1 MKVAVTGSTGFIGRN
16 LCPHLLRSG
25 WQVRAITRPTSSR
38 PAPIGCESVVSRLVR
53 DELVEALEGCDV
65 VVHLAGRTRASNLSQ
80 FLSANA
86 EAAKQVALAARDA
99 GSRLIYISS
108 QAAAG
113 TGTIENPRSEDDAP
127 RPISDYGR
135 SKLAGEEAV
144 QQVEGLEYSIL
155 RPCAVYGPE
164 DKDFLSLIKL
174 AQHGVFPIVGRPDSA
189 FSFVYVDDLVGAIET
204 VMRQP
209 ETNAKVFFVSEKVP
223 HRAADFLRLLA
234 ESLGKKFRPIRLP
247 SSLLWLTMNLSIP
260 ASWLGL
266 SPLMTP
272 SRYRELTSEGFVC
285 KSERLKLLTGFE
297 ARVGL
302 EEGLRKTIDWYTSL
316 YVDGPAR

>member
-1 MKVAVTGSTGFIGRN
+1 MSWTNVDVSSSKPSATTEGWLV
-16 LCPHLLRSG
+16 LL
-25 WQVRAITRPTSSR
+25 T
-38 PAPIGCESVVSRLVR
+38 ESV
-53 DELVEALEGCDV
+53 ALIC
-65 VVHLAGRTRASNLSQ
+65 
-80 FLSANA
+80 
-86 EAAKQVALAARDA
+86 
-99 GSRLIYISS
+99 
-108 QAAAG
+108 
-113 TGTIENPRSEDDAP
+113 
-127 RPISDYGR
+127 
-135 SKLAGEEAV
+135 
-144 QQVEGLEYSIL
+144 
-155 RPCAVYGPE
+155 
-164 DKDFLSLIKL
+164 
-174 AQHGVFPIVGRPDSA
+174 
-189 FSFVYVDDLVGAIET
+189 
-204 VMRQP
+204 QP
-209 ETNAKVFFVSEKVP
+209 ELKSKPAM
-223 HRAADFLRLLA
+223 LA